1 MVPKHGNVVSIK
13 DIRRDR
19 SGVSI
24 LDEIH
29 TGLRPR
35 DGGEKK
41 MPTMLLYDEQ
51 GLKLFEDI
59 TYLNEYYLTNA
70 EIEVLQRYATA
81 IATSIPEGCAIVE
94 LGSGNLRKVSIL
106 LDALELEGKRADY
119 YALDLSEP
127 ELRRTLSAV
136 PQRYE
141 YVSCHGL
148 LGTYDDGLEWLK
160 RSDRQQ
166 RPTWI
171 LSLGSSIGNFG
182 REEAVAFLQGFAA
195 TLGGND
201 RMLVGLDACQ
211 DAQKVYR
218 AYNDMRGKTHE
229 FVLNGLLHANRLLSK
244 EAFKLQDWTVIGEF
258 DEAAGRHQAF
268 YSPNKSL
275 VIDGVY
281 LEAGEKIRVE
291 ESYKYTTVQRNE
303 LWHKVGLVQQVCFGN
318 KTDDY
323 HLHVLAKPVSVLP
336 KRPEEYATQP
346 VPSLDEFK
354 QLWAKWDIVTQ
365 HMIPKDQLLSKPILL
380 RNCCLFYLGHIPTFL
395 DIHLTRATGQ
405 GPTEPSSYQMIF
417 ERGID
422 PDVDNPEHC
431 HAHSEIPETWPPV
444 TDIIDYQGRVRSRV
458 EQLFNMGTKSMSQAV
473 GRALWLGF
481 EHEALHL
488 ETLLYMLLQSDSL
501 LPPPGSVP
509 DFETLA
515 HDARNYGVHNE
526 WIKIPAATVSV
537 GMQDPETDSGP
548 VRYFGWDNEKPMRKT
563 HVPAFKAQARP
574 LTNEDFARYLCGT
587 NQQALPASWTQTGSG
602 GGNARATKGSAQYA
616 DANRASGPSEPLHEG
631 FLDGKCVRTVYGPI
645 ALQHALAWPVF
656 ASYDELA
663 GCAQWMNGRIPTAD
677 EVRSIYNHVNLA
689 KKEAEKVQAKKI
701 SAVNGHLS
709 NDGVEETPPS
719 APAINGSSGAGSR
732 PNPQDLFVDLEDC
745 NVGFSHFHPTPMTQ
759 FGNKLCGRGEMGGV
773 WEWTS
778 SRLEEHGGFEAMPT
792 YPGYTDQRGEPMK
805 FQILNSSTA
814 PTSSD
819 HHKLRLP
826 NSKKETIDHLVTMGF
841 ANQKILPRPCEYHLT
856 GFTLAISTRH
866 SDIHPDGRPQ
876 QQPRGKRRT
885 RHLRRTS
892 TLSETL
898 AAFCLLYNALH
909 TTSIPERFKA
919 TIVPNIQTRSQSH
932 TISNFKAKPTTFYAI
947 FPKASNILF
956 KKEPSGNATRLTV
969 QMGEE
974 QRLRCRKSAELHD
987 KRHREIAALL
997 LEIENI
1003 DRVDEVVPS
1012 PIPNG
1017 KRKSRR
1023 SDVLDSFLA
1032 PQILKPIG
1040 EEDEWADTSTLNN
1053 DDDLDMKRPGILGMQ
1068 DDCPPRR
1075 TKKAQKKRAKH
1086 SSLVQIVTP
1095 ALMDRI
1101 RTALHPEAYR
1111 PEDRIDKPGDANSTA
1126 LNHRIIQEN
1135 IAFNTNCFSSASM
1148 RQTVHAKKLLKSNS
1162 VGQASSKAAQDE
1174 MEMILILERLGITPD
1189 SVTASKQRS
1198 SLLKQLRSVIKD
1210 DIDRVENENRDTMMR
1225 MAGYWRYVNRKTYN
1239 YMVRENKIWDWTTG
1253 QKLEEIEEEEESE
1266 PDTGYDRETDNTVWD
1281 DASTIGTPRSG
1292 AGTPQKEVEDYT
1304 GDYQLDEKS
1313 HQMVEDMG
1321 ATDARPKNPTQELHG
1336 RKVTQASVPQPH
1348 QPTFDVPLPK
1358 QQDTSGRPDSRFLPY
1373 GKDSRHFVQPTA
1385 IATHKYEEPR
1395 PANPPHPT
1403 PSISQPPAK
1412 DGDSFST
1419 THRDPNNR
1427 YHSLANP
1434 KSGLNE
1440 SRGCT
1445 NSTKA
1450 LKLVLP
1456 KATSPKKT
1464 TGAWTTI
1471 KGKSPGLGKATYA
1484 GAVKKKT

>member
-1 MVPKHGNVVSIK
+1 MVPKHGNAVSIK

-94 LGSGNLRKVSIL
+94 LGSGIL

-229 FVLNGLLHANRLLSK
+229 FVLNGLLHASRLLSK
-244 EAFKLQDWTVIGEF
+244 DAFELQDWTVIGEF

-268 YSPNKSL
+268 YSPNKSS

-509 DFETLA
+509 DFEALA
-515 HDARNYGVHNE
+515 HKARNYGVHNE

-792 YPGYTDQRGEPMK
+792 YPGYTDTPKALR
-805 FQILNSSTA
+805 ISSYW
-814 PTSSD
+814 PYSSD
-819 HHKLRLP
+819 IDSAFRHPSRREAAAAAEGKEEDEVEEAPKEKNSGLDHKCGICKTVLSSPRA
-826 NSKKETIDHLVTMGF
+826 KKTCFGVHEEVCP
-841 ANQKILPRPCEYHLT
+841 KYHLT
-856 GFTLAISTRH
+856 LFYLG
-866 SDIHPDGRPQ
+866 
-876 QQPRGKRRT
+876 
-885 RHLRRTS
+885 
-892 TLSETL
+892 
-898 AAFCLLYNALH
+898 N
-909 TTSIPERFKA
+909 
-919 TIVPNIQTRSQSH
+919 
-932 TISNFKAKPTTFYAI
+932 SNKCDA
-947 FPKASNILF
+947 
-956 KKEPSGNATRLTV
+956 
-969 QMGEE
+969 
-974 QRLRCRKSAELHD
+974 CRKSAELHD
-987 KRHREIAALL
+987 KRHREIAALI

-1348 QPTFDVPLPK
+1348 QPTFDIPLPK
-1358 QQDTSGRPDSRFLPY
+1358 QQDTSGRPDSPFLPH

-1445 NSTKA
+1445 NSIKA

-1484 GAVKKKT
+1484 GAVKKTT